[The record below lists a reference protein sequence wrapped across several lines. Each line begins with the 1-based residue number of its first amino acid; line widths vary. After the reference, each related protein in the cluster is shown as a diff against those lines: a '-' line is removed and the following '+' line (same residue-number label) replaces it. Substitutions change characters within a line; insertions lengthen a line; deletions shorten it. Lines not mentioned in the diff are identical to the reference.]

1 MYAAMLQCVRIILGG
16 CHDNGYAHLLSKLET
31 ENVLPGKVMLLQC
44 HSFAAG
50 LDRFSPSTFP
60 RVRFGDLYMET
71 KLESGKTMKYAQV
84 AADGV
89 LQVARKSTSP
99 KATAVVEVSRKKTE
113 PDYGISLRILIDVG
127 VYLSLKNL
135 SPHPC
140 NSYYLNPQKCSKS
153 DCKYSHSHKLDAN
166 QLTALVHYSR
176 KTPCDAFH
184 KYGNCHYGDAC
195 IRGHECPDNI
205 DGKCWNSGC
214 KLSHPGDGAF
224 V

>member
-1 MYAAMLQCVRIILGG
+1 MYAAMPQCVRIILGG

-31 ENVLPGKVMLLQC
+31 ENVLSRKVMLLQS
-44 HSFAAG
+44 HLFATE
-50 LDRFSPSTFP
+50 LDRFHPSIFL
-60 RVRFGDLYMET
+60 RVRLEDLFMET
-71 KLESGKTMKYAQV
+71 KLKSRKTMKYTQV
-84 AADGV
+84 AKDGV

-113 PDYGISLRILIDVG
+113 PDYGISLWILIDVG

-195 IRGHECPDNI
+195 ILGHECRDNI
-205 DGKCWNSGC
+205 DGNCWNSKC
-214 KLSHPGDGAF
+214 KLPHPVEGTF